1 MVVTHLFQ
9 VLAFV
14 ALEPPSCLNPSALV
28 TEKVKVFESMR
39 RLSPADVVRGQYE
52 GYLDEH
58 GVSSGSH
65 TETFIAGQVMI
76 ENWRWAGVPF
86 FFRTGKR
93 LAEGERVLTV
103 VFKQPPLA
111 LFERS
116 AVSTEDMAANHLT
129 FDLAE
134 NGSISASFLAKTPGP
149 DITVSEAR
157 MEFRYGDPAGSGVL
171 EAYERLIHD
180 VLIGDRTLF
189 TRADGIERLWEVV
202 SPVLESP
209 PPLRTYPVGSWGP
222 EPAVS
227 DLIAPRSWHLL
238 GPMSESG

>member
-1 MVVTHLFQ
+1 
-9 VLAFV
+9 
-14 ALEPPSCLNPSALV
+14 
-28 TEKVKVFESMR
+28 
-39 RLSPADVVRGQYE
+39 
-52 GYLDEH
+52 
-58 GVSSGSH
+58 
-65 TETFIAGQVMI
+65 
-76 ENWRWAGVPF
+76 
-86 FFRTGKR
+86 
-93 LAEGERVLTV
+93 
-103 VFKQPPLA
+103 
-111 LFERS
+111 
-116 AVSTEDMAANHLT
+116 
-129 FDLAE
+129 
-134 NGSISASFLAKTPGP
+134 
-149 DITVSEAR
+149 